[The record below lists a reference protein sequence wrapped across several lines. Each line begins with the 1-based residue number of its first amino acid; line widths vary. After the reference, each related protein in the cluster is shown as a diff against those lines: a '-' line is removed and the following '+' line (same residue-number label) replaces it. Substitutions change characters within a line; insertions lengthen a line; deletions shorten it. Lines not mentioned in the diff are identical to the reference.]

1 MGGQKSL
8 QRRLAAY
15 DRYRKSFDYG
25 TGTRVKARGGNL
37 YGEGGF
43 SIGDMNF
50 TAGDFSKF
58 GSDMTSIISNFGSQK
73 TDPTLGKNI
82 NYSTPWG
89 AIVGHAGSDT
99 VDLLRAIDKLTDNP
113 EHKIYNPMYKTGL
126 YANGGN
132 LFMEG
137 GDVLGIVS
145 SIGKL
150 ASNAVGQAKLT
161 TSYEDFQKALQNH
174 DTNFQRS
181 LAGVSDN
188 DSLLMAYDNMEY
200 VPGNLTARDFR
211 DKSVLADIADGFAAS
226 FEGFNA
232 GMSTGNPYVAA
243 AGAIIGGV
251 SSNVGSIIGRIKAK
265 DAAEAG
271 NKAVARLDKSMSTRM
286 GNLTD
291 TVDSLNDRTRE
302 AAYMNLSAF
311 GGDLSTHGLDF
322 SNGLTFIDAGGS
334 HEQNPLGGVPMG
346 VDANGTPN
354 LVEQNEVVWDDYVF
368 SDRLVVPEET
378 QKKYKLKEGIT
389 FADAVKKLTK
399 MSLERPNSPIDN
411 DTNKAILNELRNVQE
426 QVRSQMQEEAAQ
438 QYMQA
443 AQDDQDLFSLAL
455 AENGM
460 TPIQFPGMQE
470 EPASLMPPGFAA
482 GGNLF
487 KGGGE
492 SRPRFAGISPFT
504 TDDTLLVAPSSQ
516 PESSF
521 SSPSTPSS
529 SRRPAGMSYGT
540 WKEGDSISNWNVFS
554 RGAIE
559 AYMQQQMAKY
569 NAAKTPEEKRRIQE
583 ETMNTINLIQ
593 TGYQL
598 SFDRQAEKA
607 RVSDDPIV
615 RRHQENWNTKVNG
628 NVGFTNIAAA
638 QNLPA
643 GHKSGDDAAHNWTDG
658 LWGPQTS
665 IRHAGSSQMSDE
677 DMKALVEGFNS
688 MGLTYSP
695 TLSYGKNGDKLY
707 TLQISE
713 PEETGSATKSTPP
726 AEGAGVVVQD
736 GNLLADL
743 AEAGDGGLSFPDT
756 GQEGGN
762 VNPGGGMS
770 DGMIDS
776 LRMAPI
782 YGSGMAAL
790 HGLLSDPEYD
800 NADAILGYAK
810 KMGTPITIPVR
821 TIGDYRARR
830 PFDER
835 YLVNMA
841 LRNRTAAMRSGI
853 NTAGGNR
860 ALQLGYASALAH
872 QGQNELAEIMRQA
885 YLANRSDDA
894 SVAEFNRGT
903 NQFNASSINNRNQ
916 VQAQLNSGRE
926 AQALSGISAAYQLR
940 QRIKDAWDQAT
951 AQNLSNLFNN
961 LGSLGKEKG
970 QNKMIQSMA
979 ENGYFPYGYGQ
990 DGQGYDLSFLSQ
1002 LLSGAGSSG
1011 GSAPAV
1017 DACGGK
1023 LKKKRRF

>member
-15 DRYRKSFDYG
+15 DKYRKSFDYG

-37 YGEGGF
+37 YGNGGF
-43 SIGDMNF
+43 SIGNMNF
-50 TAGDFSKF
+50 TMDDLSKF
-58 GSDMTSIISNFGSQK
+58 GSDMTSILSNFGSQK
-73 TDPTLGKNI
+73 TDPSLGKNI

-89 AIVGHAGSDT
+89 AAAGQAGSFT

-113 EHKIYNPMYKTGL
+113 ENKIYNPMYKTGL
-126 YANGGN
+126 YADGGN
-132 LFMEG
+132 LFATG
-137 GDVLGIVS
+137 GDVLGAIS
-145 SIGKL
+145 SVGKI

-161 TSYEDFQKALQNH
+161 TSYEDFEKALRNH

-188 DSLLMAYDNMEY
+188 DSLLMAYDNMAY
-200 VPGNLTARDFR
+200 VPGNITDRDFR
-211 DKSVLADIADGFAAS
+211 DKSVMSDIADGFASS

-232 GMSTGNPYVAA
+232 GSSFGPWGAA
-243 AGAIIGGV
+243 IGAIVGGV
-251 SSNVGSIIGRIKAK
+251 SSNVGSIIGRIKAH

-271 NKAVARLDKSMSTRM
+271 NKAVKKLNQGMSNRI

-346 VDANGTPN
+346 VDENGAPN

-368 SDRLVVPEET
+368 SDRLVVPEEI

-389 FADAVKKLTK
+389 FADAVKKLTE

-426 QVRSQMQEEAAQ
+426 EVRSQMQAEAAQ

-443 AQDDQDLFSLAL
+443 AQDDQDLLSLAL

-460 TPIQFPGMQE
+460 SPIQFPGMQE
-470 EPASLMPPGFAA
+470 ESASLMPPGFAM

-487 KGGGE
+487 EKGG
-492 SRPRFAGISPFT
+492 PQKPKFAGISPFT
-504 TDDTLLVAPSSQ
+504 TDDTLLASPPQQ

-521 SSPSTPSS
+521 SSSSTPSS

-540 WKEGDSISNWNVFS
+540 WKQGDGVSNWNTFS
-554 RGAIE
+554 RGSIE

-569 NAAKTPEEKRRIQE
+569 NTAKTPEEKKRIQE

-598 SFDRQAEKA
+598 SFDRQAGKA

-628 NVGFTNIAAA
+628 NAGFTKIAEA

-643 GHKSGDDAAHNWTDG
+643 GHKSGDDAQHNWTDG

-665 IRHAGSSQMSDE
+665 IRHAGSSQMSDD
-677 DMKALVEGFNS
+677 DMKTLVEGFNS

-707 TLQISE
+707 TLQIAE
-713 PEETGSATKSTPP
+713 PVQTNTGTKSTPP
-726 AEGAGVVVQD
+726 ADGAGVIVHD
-736 GNLLADL
+736 GNLLADFPG
-743 AEAGDGGLSFPDT
+743 EGEGDGGLSFPDT
-756 GQEGGN
+756 GQT
-762 VNPGGGMS
+762 GGGQPTGMS
-770 DGMIDS
+770 NGMINS

-790 HGLLSDPEYD
+790 NGLLNDPEYD
-800 NADAILGYAK
+800 NADAILGYAR

-885 YLANRSDDA
+885 YLANRADDA
-894 SVAEFNRGT
+894 QVAEFNRGT
-903 NQFNASSINNRNQ
+903 NQFNATSINNRNQ
-916 VQAQLNSGRE
+916 TQAQLNSQRE
-926 AQALSGISAAYQLR
+926 AQALSGISTGYQLR

-951 AQNLSNLFNN
+951 AQNLSNLFNS

-970 QNKMIQSMA
+970 QNQMIQSMA

-990 DGQGYDLSFLSQ
+990 NGQGYDLSFLSQ
-1002 LLSGAGSSG
+1002 LLDNMGSSG
-1011 GSAPAV
+1011 GSATASV
-1017 DACGGK
+1017 GACGGK

>member
-15 DRYRKSFDYG
+15 DKYRKSFDYG

-37 YGEGGF
+37 YGNGGF
-43 SIGDMNF
+43 SIGNMNF
-50 TAGDFSKF
+50 TTDDLSKF
-58 GSDMTSIISNFGSQK
+58 GADMTSIFSNFGSQK
-73 TDPTLGKNI
+73 TDPSLGKNI

-89 AIVGHAGSDT
+89 AIAGQAGSTT
-99 VDLLRAIDKLTDNP
+99 VGLLRAIDKLTDNP
-113 EHKIYNPMYKTGL
+113 EHRIYNPMYKTGL
-126 YANGGN
+126 YADGGN
-132 LFMEG
+132 LFATG
-137 GDVLGIVS
+137 GDVLGAIS
-145 SIGKL
+145 SVGKI
-150 ASNAVGQAKLT
+150 ASNAIGQTQLT
-161 TSYEDFQKALQNH
+161 TSEEDFNKALQAH

-188 DSLLMAYDNMEY
+188 DSLLMAYDNALH
-200 VPGNLTARDFR
+200 VPGNITDRDFR
-211 DKSVLADIADGFAAS
+211 NKSVMGDIADGFAAS

-232 GMSTGNPYVAA
+232 GSSFGPLGAA
-243 AGAIIGGV
+243 IGAIVGGV
-251 SSNVGSIIGRIKAK
+251 SSGIGSIIGRRKAR
-265 DAAEAG
+265 DAAESA
-271 NKAVARLDKSMSTRM
+271 NKSVEKFNKSMDRRLSA
-286 GNLTD
+286 LTG
-291 TVDSLNDRTRE
+291 TVDESNDLARMQSF
-302 AAYMNLSAF
+302 MNTAAF

-346 VDANGTPN
+346 VDENGTPN

-368 SDRLVVPEET
+368 SDRLVVPEEI

-389 FADAVKKLTK
+389 FADAVKKLTE

-411 DTNKAILNELRNVQE
+411 DTNKAILNELRSVQE
-426 QVRSQMQEEAAQ
+426 EVRGQMQAEAAQ

-443 AQDDQDLFSLAL
+443 AQDDQDLLSLAL

-470 EPASLMPPGFAA
+470 EPASLMPPGFAT

-487 KGGGE
+487 EKGGPQ
-492 SRPRFAGISPFT
+492 RPKFAGISPFT
-504 TDDTLLVAPSSQ
+504 TDDTLLASPPQQ

-521 SSPSTPSS
+521 SSSSTPSS

-540 WKEGDSISNWNVFS
+540 WKQGDGVSNWNTFS
-554 RGAIE
+554 RGSIE

-569 NAAKTPEEKRRIQE
+569 NAAKTPEEKRLIQE

-598 SFDRQAEKA
+598 SFDRQAGKA

-628 NVGFTNIAAA
+628 NAGFTKIAEA

-643 GHKSGDDAAHNWTDG
+643 GHKSGDDAQHNWTDG

-665 IRHAGSSQMSDE
+665 IRHAGSSQMSDA
-677 DMKALVEGFNS
+677 DMKTLVEGFNS

-695 TLSYGKNGDKLY
+695 TLSYGQNGDKLY

-713 PEETGSATKSTPP
+713 PVGTNTGTKSTPQ
-726 AEGAGVVVQD
+726 AEGAGVVVHD
-736 GNLLADL
+736 GNLLADIPGEGED
-743 AEAGDGGLSFPDT
+743 AGGLSFPDT
-756 GQEGGN
+756 DQTGGGQ
-762 VNPGGGMS
+762 PTGMS

-790 HGLLSDPEYD
+790 NGLLNDPEYD
-800 NADAILGYAK
+800 NADAILGYAR

-885 YLANRSDDA
+885 YLANRADDA
-894 SVAEFNRGT
+894 QVAEFNRGT
-903 NQFNASSINNRNQ
+903 NQFNATSINNRNQ
-916 VQAQLNSGRE
+916 TQAQLNSQRE
-926 AQALSGISAAYQLR
+926 AQALSGISTGYQLR

-951 AQNLSNLFNN
+951 AQNLSNLFNS

-990 DGQGYDLSFLSQ
+990 NGQGYDLSFLSQ
-1002 LLSGAGSSG
+1002 LLDSMGSSG
-1011 GSAPAV
+1011 GSATASV
-1017 DACGGK
+1017 GACGGK